1 MKVLKDILYKVN
13 LKGVRGNLNASVS
26 AVAFDSRKVTRQSL
40 FVAVAG
46 TSTDGHNFI
55 EQAIK
60 AGAVAIVCEH
70 DNNLTS
76 QYPDISFIY
85 VENSA
90 RALGIIAANFYGNPS
105 EKLKIVAVTGTNG
118 KTTVTTQLYE
128 VFKKAGYRTGLIS
141 TVRVMIHDE
150 EQPATHTTPDA
161 LTLQKHLAAMA
172 DAGVQYCFMEAS
184 SHGIHQERLAGTD
197 LTGAVFTNITHDHL
211 DYHKTFANYIAA
223 KQKLFNELP
232 SKAFALYNADDRN
245 GHVMVQNTKAKKY
258 SYALK
263 QMADFHCKVI
273 ENNIGGLTLRIGG
286 ADVYTVLTGEF
297 NAYNLLAVY
306 AVAVLLGVDESLALM
321 AISSLRPVEGR
332 FETITGPE
340 GQIAVVD
347 YAHTPDALLNVLKTL
362 HQAREQDQQIIT
374 VFGCGGDRDKAKRPE
389 MGKIASEWSDR
400 VIITSDNPRSE
411 DPELIMAEIEA
422 GIDLPHRRKCH
433 KISDRQQAIRMA
445 LSLARKGDVVLVAG
459 KGHEKY
465 QEIKGVKYP
474 FDDKQVIE
482 DYFNQK

>member
-13 LKGVRGNLNASVS
+13 LKGVRGNLNQTVS
-26 AVAFDSRKVTRQSL
+26 EVAFDSRKVVNQSL

-46 TSTDGHNFI
+46 TNSDGHNYI
-55 EQAIK
+55 EQAINS
-60 AGAVAIVCEH
+60 GAMAIVCEH
-70 DNNLTS
+70 DNNLS
-76 QYPDISFIY
+76 EKYPEISFIY

-90 RALGIIAANFYGNPS
+90 RALGVIASNFYGNPS

-128 VFKKAGYRTGLIS
+128 VFKKIGFRTGLIS
-141 TVRVMIHDE
+141 TVRVIIHDE
-150 EQPATHTTPDA
+150 ELPATHTTPDA
-161 LTLQKHLAAMA
+161 LSLQKHLAAMA

-197 LTGAVFTNITHDHL
+197 IAGAVFTNITHDHL

-245 GHVMVQNTKAKKY
+245 GQVMVQNTKAKKY

-263 QMADFHCKVI
+263 QMADFHCKII

-286 ADVYTVLTGEF
+286 ADVYTALTGEF

-332 FETITGPE
+332 FETLTGPT
-340 GQIAVVD
+340 GQIAIVD

-362 HQAREQDQQIIT
+362 HESRKHDQQIIT

-389 MGKIASEWSDR
+389 MGKIAADWSDR

-411 DPELIMAEIEA
+411 DPEQIIAEIEA
-422 GIDLPHRRKCH
+422 GIELHQRRKCH
-433 KISDRQQAIRMA
+433 KITDRREAIRMA

-465 QEIKGVKYP
+465 QEIKGVKHP
-474 FDDKQVIE
+474 FDDKQVIL
-482 DYFNQK
+482 DYYNQL